1 MALGEICNR
10 TVVVVTRGTRLDE
23 AARLM
28 REHHVGSLVVV
39 DETAIGRRPVGII
52 TDRDIVIEVA
62 AMGVPLATV
71 TAEEAMAPD
80 LMTGLVTD
88 PVWDTVARMR
98 EKGVRRLP
106 VVDRDGVLQGIL
118 TVDDLLELL
127 TEHFD
132 GLVRTIIQ
140 EQTKEARSRR

>member
-1 MALGEICNR
+1 MPLGEICNR
-10 TVVVVTRGTRLDE
+10 TVVVATRGTRLDE

-39 DETAIGRRPVGII
+39 DETALGRKPVGII

-71 TAEEAMAPD
+71 TVEEAMAPD
-80 LMTGLVTD
+80 LIIGRETD

-98 EKGVRRLP
+98 DKGVRRLP

-132 GLVRTIIQ
+132 GLVKTIIQ

>member
-1 MALGEICNR
+1 MPLGEICNR
-10 TVVVVTRGTRLDE
+10 TVVVAARGTRLDE

-39 DETAIGRRPVGII
+39 DETALGRKPVGII
-52 TDRDIVIEVA
+52 TDRDIVIEAA
-62 AMGVPLATV
+62 AMGVPLGTV
-71 TAEEAMAPD
+71 TVEEAMAPD
-80 LMTGLVTD
+80 LVIGRETD

-106 VVDRDGVLQGIL
+106 VVDGDGVLQGIV
-118 TVDDLLELL
+118 TMDDLLEIL

-132 GLVRTIIQ
+132 GLVKTVVR
-140 EQTKEARSRR
+140 EQTKEARNRK